1 MEIANVRVRLTKVGS
16 DVPLKDVTP
25 AEALLLHILHGPSNG
40 GLTFGDE
47 FDKIE
52 VVGTAQVVENGK
64 PRPRKDAE
72 ELRRLLGKYNGA
84 RNNKNEPIINSIW
97 PDKLN
102 PKLPQTFKEL
112 DWQVIGSTGIE
123 TAAVNY
129 ATGGLVA
136 QPLTT
141 K

>member
-52 VVGTAQVVENGK
+52 VVGTAQVVEKGK
-64 PRPRKDAE
+64 PRPRKDTE

-102 PKLPQTFKEL
+102 PKLPQAFKEL
-112 DWQVIGSTGIE
+112 DWQAIGSTGIE